1 MPPVPEVR
9 AMTQVAGVIALVAL
23 AAVVASLGYLH
34 LEPTGLSP
42 VRNAVS
48 QYGITTFRAGY
59 RVATIAFG
67 VAGTALAVGVDEA
80 VSGDGR
86 KAVVALL
93 VLFSIARGAISWFPI
108 DRANAR
114 ASRSCCL
121 RERDVCRLQARERP
135 VSRGEV
141 AILGDGVV
149 SIRLGHGRLPPR
161 HCPRSL
167 TSASASAIWRHRARF
182 LPLGDSVVRGVRIRM
197 RCECPLIQGFLQL

>member
-93 VLFSIARGAISWFPI
+93 VLFSIARGAISWFPMDAPGA
-108 DRANAR
+108 DRTSTGQTHGLLALVAFASATFAAFKLGNVLSHEAR
-114 ASRSCCL
+114 W
-121 RERDVCRLQARERP
+121 
-135 VSRGEV
+135 
-141 AILGDGVV
+141 
-149 SIRLGHGRLPPR
+149 
-161 HCPRSL
+161 RSL
-167 TSASASAIWRHRARF
+167 ATVSSAFGWAMVACLLGIALARSLPQVRARF
-182 LPLGDSVVRGVRIRM
+182 GAIERSYNQNLWIAHLSGGAAYLPR
-197 RCECPLIQGFLQL
+197 